1 MSETSAP
8 QVQALFDQ
16 IAPVYDQ
23 LNAWLSLGQHRIW
36 KQMAVQWAE
45 PKLGGANVDLC
56 CGSGDLTLLMARTL
70 QGNGK
75 ANGKTNGKTIGIDF
89 SHQQLAIAQQRS
101 SALPWANTIEWIESD
116 VLTLPLADHSVDAIT
131 MGYGLR
137 NVANIPQALQEMYRV
152 LKPNSRAAILD
163 FNRSPSPWV
172 QQFQQ
177 WYLQQIVVPIASC
190 FQLKEEYAYLETSI
204 ARFPTGPEQIE
215 IAIAVGFESV
225 CHYPIAAG
233 MMGILVI
240 QKPDSARN

>member
-23 LNAWLSLGQHRIW
+23 LNAWLSLGQHRVW

-45 PKLGGANVDLC
+45 PKPGGVNVDLC
-56 CGSGDLTLLMARTL
+56 CGSGDLTLLMARTVK
-70 QGNGK
+70 G
-75 ANGKTNGKTIGIDF
+75 NGKTIGIDF

-101 SALPWANTIEWIESD
+101 SALPLASSVEWIESD
-116 VLTLPLADHSVDAIT
+116 VLNLPLADHSVDAIT

-137 NVANIPQALQEMYRV
+137 NVADIPQALQEIYRV
-152 LKPNSRAAILD
+152 LKPQSRAAILD
-163 FNRSPSPWV
+163 FNRSPAPWV
-172 QQFQQ
+172 QQFQR

-204 ARFPTGPEQIE
+204 ARFPTGPEQVE
-215 IAIAVGFESV
+215 IAIAAGFESV
-225 CHYPIAAG
+225 CHYPIAG
-233 MMGILVI
+233 GTMGVLTMT
-240 QKPDSARN
+240 KPE